1 MPLAFV
7 GLGSNLGDRLAT
19 LRAAAHAIADHPSVR
34 VLLPRDAAALY
45 ETSPVGGPPGQPG
58 FLNSALRLE
67 TSLSAFAL
75 LEVAQ
80 SIETSLGRTRG
91 RRWEA
96 RVIDIDLLLFGE
108 RVVDSPMLTL
118 PHPRLHE
125 RRFVLEPLS
134 ELAGDLIHPVLGISI
149 TTLAD
154 TMRHAGVPDAVRR
167 VRGPDW
173 VHETQPKS
181 HRA

>member
-7 GLGSNLGDRLAT
+7 GLGSNLGDRLAMF
-19 LRAAAHAIADHPSVR
+19 RAAVRAIAARPGVD
-34 VLLPRDAAALY
+34 LDLTRDLASLY
-45 ETSPVGGPPGQPG
+45 ETSPVGGPPTQPG
-58 FLNSALRLE
+58 YLNSALRLE

-108 RVVDSPMLTL
+108 RVVESPMLIL

-134 ELAGDLIHPVLGISI
+134 ELAGDLIHPVLGVSI

-154 TMRHAGVPDAVRR
+154 TMRHAGVPDVVRR

-173 VHETQPKS
+173 VHETQPE
-181 HRA
+181 